1 MTKENENN
9 SQPSSFRDQILRE
22 LEELKAKRLQG
33 QPVDT
38 LSDVKEKVVEEIGT
52 IASDTKQDDEKE
64 TLIEKNNLVFPT
76 SLETSEV
83 EEVAEPPVSESD
95 AVAIQG
101 NADETPAV
109 DNVTE
114 NEDTSG
120 QNNVQSDW
128 EQPDDKFQ
136 NTVERNME
144 ELRNFISANPE
155 LLGDQLFKK
164 EEKEEV
170 EPVSNQIETTP
181 EVELVVSPSL
191 DETFIDFPK
200 EDVSNLTGD
209 TEIIPL
215 ESTLIAPAAVNS
227 QISNSESSEE
237 VQPSR
242 RTTHSP
248 KKQKRKKQDKAAK
261 RIVSV
266 IMSLVVVFFLATCA
280 FGFFWVKSSLEPV
293 NSQATES
300 IQVEIPEGSSTKEI
314 ANILFEN
321 DLIKNATV
329 FNYYSKIKSYNN
341 YQSGFYNL
349 KQSMSVDDI
358 AKALQETGSATAQ
371 KEASGSVLI
380 VEGYTLTQI
389 ANAVTLNAKTDDKS
403 DKTPFT
409 SEEFMATVTNQEFID
424 RMVATYPKLFAS
436 LPAADSGVIYRLEG
450 YLFPAVYDY
459 YDDTTIEDLV
469 EHMISTTDARLQP
482 YYEAI
487 AAKNLTVNEV
497 LTLASLV
504 EKEGSTDED
513 RRNIASVFFNRL
525 NAGMPL
531 QSNIAILYAQGKL
544 GEETTLAEDTTI
556 DTSIDSPYNIYWNTG
571 LMPGPVDSPSLAAIE
586 AVINAN
592 TTDYL
597 YFVAD
602 VTTGTVYFAKTIEE
616 HDQNVANYVNAHL
629 E

>member
-1 MTKENENN
+1 MTKENDNN
-9 SQPSSFRDQILRE
+9 AQPSSFRDQILRE
-22 LEELKAKRLQG
+22 LEELKAQRLEG
-33 QPVDT
+33 QPEET
-38 LSDVKEKVVEEIGT
+38 LSQVNDKVVEEIEA
-52 IASDTKQDDEKE
+52 IASVA
-64 TLIEKNNLVFPT
+64 KNEIDH
-76 SLETSEV
+76 S
-83 EEVAEPPVSESD
+83 EVAEYEPEELPKVLEER
-95 AVAIQG
+95 
-101 NADETPAV
+101 ADESISEEITV
-109 DNVTE
+109 LDEKQTDSNVG
-114 NEDTSG
+114 D
-120 QNNVQSDW
+120 
-128 EQPDDKFQ
+128 QPQPVLQD
-136 NTVERNME
+136 TVERNLE

-155 LLGDQLFKK
+155 LLGDQLLESEKMGSASVQF
-164 EEKEEV
+164 EE
-170 EPVSNQIETTP
+170 SFDAHST
-181 EVELVVSPSL
+181 SPSL
-191 DETFIDFPK
+191 EDTFIDFPK
-200 EDVSNLTGD
+200 EDVSTVTGD

-215 ESTLIAPAAVNS
+215 EATLIAPSVAVSKEPIKVEES
-227 QISNSESSEE
+227 Q
-237 VQPSR
+237 PRR
-242 RTTHSP
+242 RTHS
-248 KKQKRKKQDKAAK
+248 KNKQKRKKQDRTAK
-261 RIVSV
+261 RIVAV
-266 IMSLVVVFFLATCA
+266 VMSLVVVFFLATCT
-280 FGFFWVKSSLEPV
+280 FGFFWVKSSLEPI
-293 NSQATES
+293 NTEATKTF
-300 IQVEIPEGSSTKEI
+300 QVEIPEGSSTKEI

-349 KQSMSVDDI
+349 SQSMSVDDL
-358 AKALQETGSATAQ
+358 AKALQESGTPTAQ
-371 KEASGSVLI
+371 EEPAGKVLI

-389 ANAVTLNAKTDDKS
+389 ANSVTLNAKTDDKT

-409 SEEFMATVTNQEFID
+409 SEEFLATVTNQEFID
-424 RMVATYPKLFAS
+424 RIVATYPNLFAS

-469 EHMISTTDARLQP
+469 EQMISTTDARLQP

-487 AAKNLTVNEV
+487 ANKNLTVNEV

-525 NAGMPL
+525 NTEMPL

-544 GEETTLAEDTTI
+544 GEETTLAEDTNI
-556 DTSIDSPYNIYWNTG
+556 DTSIESPYNIYWRAG
-571 LMPGPVDSPSLAAIE
+571 LMPGPVDSPSLAAID

-602 VTTGTVYFAKTIEE
+602 VTTGTIYFANTIEE
-616 HDQNVANYVNAHL
+616 HDQNVATYVNAHL

>member
-22 LEELKAKRLQG
+22 LEELKAKRLDG
-33 QPVDT
+33 QPVET
-38 LSDVKEKVVEEIGT
+38 LSDVKVKVVEEIGT
-52 IASDTKQDDEKE
+52 IASSTKQDDNEKITGVPDLSFSTSFE
-64 TLIEKNNLVFPT
+64 TREDEKVLSNVEIKSVEGLDDTEELTVENAKTDEKVEQKNL
-76 SLETSEV
+76 E
-83 EEVAEPPVSESD
+83 
-95 AVAIQG
+95 
-101 NADETPAV
+101 
-109 DNVTE
+109 
-114 NEDTSG
+114 
-120 QNNVQSDW
+120 QSDD
-128 EQPDDKFQ
+128 EFQ
-136 NTVERNME
+136 NTVERNMA
-144 ELRNFISANPE
+144 ELRNFISANSE
-155 LLGDQLFKK
+155 LLGDQVL
-164 EEKEEV
+164 ETEEV
-170 EPVSNQIETTP
+170 KTAKEPVETVQIDQ
-181 EVELVVSPSL
+181 VASPSL

-200 EDVSNLTGD
+200 EDVSSLTGD

-215 ESTLIAPAAVNS
+215 ESTLIAPS
-227 QISNSESSEE
+227 IITETIDTHEDG
-237 VQPSR
+237 QPSR
-242 RTTHSP
+242 RSTHSS
-248 KKQKRKKQDKAAK
+248 KKQNRKKQDKAAK

-266 IMSLVVVFFLATCA
+266 VMSLVVVFFLATCT
-280 FGFFWVKSSLEPV
+280 FGYFWVKSSLSPI

-300 IQVEIPEGSSTKEI
+300 IQVEIPEGSSTLEI
-314 ANILFEN
+314 GKILFEN

-341 YQSGFYNL
+341 YQSGYYNL
-349 KQSMSVDDI
+349 KQNMSIDEI
-358 AKALQETGSATAQ
+358 ARALQETGSATPQ
-371 KEASGSVLI
+371 KESSGSVLI

-389 ANAVTLNAKTDDKS
+389 ANSITLNAKTDDKS

-424 RMVATYPKLFAS
+424 RMVATYPNLFAS
-436 LPAADSGVIYRLEG
+436 LPAADSGVVYSLEG

-459 YDDTTIEDLV
+459 YDDTTIESLV
-469 EHMISTTDARLQP
+469 EYMISTTDARLQP
-482 YYEAI
+482 YYETI
-487 AAKNLTVNEV
+487 ANKNLTVNEV

-531 QSNIAILYAQGKL
+531 QSNIAILYAQGTL
-544 GEETTLAEDTTI
+544 GEETTLADDATI
-556 DTSIDSPYNIYWNTG
+556 DTSIDSPYNIYWNAG
-571 LMPGPVDSPSLAAIE
+571 LMPGPVDSPSLSAIE

-602 VTTGTVYFAKTIEE
+602 VTTGTVYFAQTIEE

>member
-1 MTKENENN
+1 MTKENDNN

-22 LEELKAKRLQG
+22 LEELKAQRLEG
-33 QPVDT
+33 QPEET
-38 LSDVKEKVVEEIGT
+38 LSQVNDKVVEEIEA
-52 IASDTKQDDEKE
+52 IASVA
-64 TLIEKNNLVFPT
+64 KNEIDH
-76 SLETSEV
+76 S
-83 EEVAEPPVSESD
+83 EVAEFEPEEFPKVLEER
-95 AVAIQG
+95 
-101 NADETPAV
+101 ADESISEEITV
-109 DNVTE
+109 FDEKQTDSNVG
-114 NEDTSG
+114 D
-120 QNNVQSDW
+120 
-128 EQPDDKFQ
+128 QPQPVLQD
-136 NTVERNME
+136 TVERNLE

-155 LLGDQLFKK
+155 LLGDQLLESEKMGSASVQF
-164 EEKEEV
+164 EEGFDAH
-170 EPVSNQIETTP
+170 ST
-181 EVELVVSPSL
+181 SPSL
-191 DETFIDFPK
+191 EDTFIDFPK
-200 EDVSNLTGD
+200 EDVSTVTGD

-215 ESTLIAPAAVNS
+215 EATLIAPSVAVS
-227 QISNSESSEE
+227 KEPIKVEESR
-237 VQPSR
+237 PRR
-242 RTTHSP
+242 RTHS
-248 KKQKRKKQDKAAK
+248 KNKQKRKKQDRTAK
-261 RIVSV
+261 RIVAV
-266 IMSLVVVFFLATCA
+266 VMSLVVVFFLATCT
-280 FGFFWVKSSLEPV
+280 FGFFWVKSSLEPI
-293 NSQATES
+293 NTEAKKT

-349 KQSMSVDDI
+349 SQSMSVDDL
-358 AKALQETGSATAQ
+358 AKALQESGTPTAQ
-371 KEASGSVLI
+371 EEPAGKVLI

-389 ANAVTLNAKTDDKS
+389 ANSVTLNAKTDDKT

-409 SEEFMATVTNQEFID
+409 SEEFLATVTNQEFID
-424 RMVATYPKLFAS
+424 RMVATYPNLFAS
-436 LPAADSGVIYRLEG
+436 LPVADSGAIYRLEG

-469 EHMISTTDARLQP
+469 EQMISTTDARLQP

-487 AAKNLTVNEV
+487 ANKNLTVNEV

-525 NAGMPL
+525 NAEMPL

-544 GEETTLAEDTTI
+544 GEETTLAEDTNI
-556 DTSIDSPYNIYWNTG
+556 DTSIESPYNIYWRAG
-571 LMPGPVDSPSLAAIE
+571 LMPGPVDSPSLAAID

-602 VTTGTVYFAKTIEE
+602 VTTGTIYFAKTIEE